1 MDHAVLIESFSE
13 FKDSKNIDRAT
24 LMSIMEDVFRAM
36 VRKKYGED
44 NNVDV
49 VINTDK
55 GDVEMY
61 RNRTIVEDGMVEDDN
76 TQIALSDA
84 LKIESDFEVGE
95 DVTEQI
101 LLDDFG
107 RRAVLAARQNLVARI
122 MELEKESIYQKYK
135 DRVGEI
141 VTGEVYQVWKKE
153 IMVMDD

>member
-141 VTGEVYQVWKKE
+141 VTGEVYQVWKKKSW
-153 IMVMDD
+153 

>member
-61 RNRTIVEDGMVEDDN
+61 RNRSFVDDGMV
-76 TQIALSDA
+76 
-84 LKIESDFEVGE
+84 
-95 DVTEQI
+95 
-101 LLDDFG
+101 
-107 RRAVLAARQNLVARI
+107 
-122 MELEKESIYQKYK
+122 
-135 DRVGEI
+135 
-141 VTGEVYQVWKKE
+141 
-153 IMVMDD
+153 